1 LQAVTIRNREWPQKV
16 EVGYMKVICP
26 KCQYENQAD
35 SSRVVCAR
43 CATIIEVRMDQGSG
57 LDNNGKRQT
66 ARLPFASNT
75 PSSGSQPLSSQP
87 LNQNR
92 DVYATRVGDD
102 FEDVLDIPRPS
113 PTSYPTAAESAPVF
127 EDVFAPPSYDS
138 TSAYDFSA
146 YEKNLTTPI
155 DSFQAGT
162 PRQRETQDYVE
173 SPEPEFMGWPV
184 LPENSVDEEET
195 AGSGRGGLFMR
206 IGLIV
211 AVFAVL
217 VALTYY
223 FLWDIIA
230 KRKGQENNLAS
241 TSAQVT
247 NQGAPVPATSPLAAP
262 NSANNSG
269 AATNNAGAA
278 DAPKTSITPPI
289 VAPKPADQAPAN
301 PKSGKEVVIQPE
313 PGLVGRSGPSQ
324 LPKPAP
330 TAPPAAPVNRGNLTV
345 QIGSFNDQAQ
355 ANERAAR
362 LKSGGADA
370 RVVRADIPGK
380 GTWYRVQ
387 VGGFASRE
395 EAMIYGNQLKAKNLT
410 QDFIVTTVGK

>member
-1 LQAVTIRNREWPQKV
+1 MDLQAVTISDRKWPQKL

-57 LDNNGKRQT
+57 LDTNGKRQT

-113 PTSYPTAAESAPVF
+113 QTSYPTAAESAPIF

-155 DSFQAGT
+155 DSFQADT
-162 PRQRETQDYVE
+162 PRQRQTQDYVE
-173 SPEPEFMGWPV
+173 NPEPEFMGWPV

-195 AGSGRGGLFMR
+195 AGSGRGGLLMR
-206 IGLIV
+206 VGLIV
-211 AVFAVL
+211 AVFGVL
-217 VALTYY
+217 CFLAYY
-223 FLWDIIA
+223 FLGDFIA
-230 KRKGQENNLAS
+230 KRRGQENNLAS
-241 TSAQVT
+241 NNAQT
-247 NQGAPVPATSPLAAP
+247 NPGAPATTTSPLAPP

-269 AATNNAGAA
+269 AAPNNAA

-289 VAPKPADQAPAN
+289 VTPKPADQAAN
-301 PKSGKEVVIQPE
+301 LKSGKEVSIQPE
-313 PGLVGRSGPSQ
+313 QGVAGRFGPSQ
-324 LPKPAP
+324 SPKPAP
-330 TAPPAAPVNRGNLTV
+330 TAPPAAAPVNRGNLTV

-355 ANERAAR
+355 ANDRAAR
-362 LKSGGADA
+362 LQSAGANA

-395 EAMIYGNQLKAKNLT
+395 EAVSYGNQLKAKNLA

>member
-1 LQAVTIRNREWPQKV
+1 
-16 EVGYMKVICP
+16 MKVICP

-57 LDNNGKRQT
+57 LDSNGKRQT
-66 ARLPFASNT
+66 ARLPFATNT
-75 PSSGSQPLSSQP
+75 PSSGSQPLGSQP

-113 PTSYPTAAESAPVF
+113 QTNYPTAAESAPVF

-146 YEKNLTTPI
+146 YEKNLTTPM
-155 DSFQAGT
+155 DSFQPGA

-195 AGSGRGGLFMR
+195 ARSGRGGMLMR
-206 IGLIV
+206 VGLIV
-211 AVFAVL
+211 AVFG
-217 VALTYY
+217 ALCFLAYY
-223 FLWDIIA
+223 FLGDFIA

-241 TSAQVT
+241 NNAQT
-247 NQGAPVPATSPLAAP
+247 NPGPPVQTTSPLVAP
-262 NSANNSG
+262 NSANS
-269 AATNNAGAA
+269 AGAA
-278 DAPKTSITPPI
+278 PNNTPATDVPKTSIAPPI
-289 VAPKPADQAPAN
+289 VAPKPPDQTAAK
-301 PKSGKEVVIQPE
+301 PKSGKEVPLQPE
-313 PGLVGRSGPSQ
+313 QGIAGRFGPAQS
-324 LPKPAP
+324 PKPAS
-330 TAPPAAPVNRGNLTV
+330 TTPPAVAPDNRGNLKV
-345 QIGSFNDQAQ
+345 QIGSINDQAQ
-355 ANERAAR
+355 ADERAAR
-362 LKSGGADA
+362 LISAGFDA

-395 EAMIYGNQLKAKNLT
+395 EATNYGNQLKAKNLA
-410 QDFIVTTVGK
+410 QNFIVTTVGK

>member
-1 LQAVTIRNREWPQKV
+1 
-16 EVGYMKVICP
+16 
-26 KCQYENQAD
+26 
-35 SSRVVCAR
+35 
-43 CATIIEVRMDQGSG
+43 MDQGSG
-57 LDNNGKRQT
+57 LDSNGKRQT
-66 ARLPFASNT
+66 ARLPFATNT

-113 PTSYPTAAESAPVF
+113 QTGYPTAAEPAPVF

-155 DSFQAGT
+155 DSFQTGT

-195 AGSGRGGLFMR
+195 AGSGRGGLLIR
-206 IGLIV
+206 VGLIAV
-211 AVFAVL
+211 VFAVL
-217 VALTYY
+217 VFLAYY
-223 FLWDIIA
+223 FLGDFIA

-241 TSAQVT
+241 GNGQTA
-247 NQGAPVPATSPLAAP
+247 NPGAPVTTTSPLAAP

-269 AATNNAGAA
+269 AATNNTATA

-289 VAPKPADQAPAN
+289 VAPKPPDQEAAN
-301 PKSGKEVVIQPE
+301 PKSGKELAIQPIE
-313 PGLVGRSGPSQ
+313 GRFGPSKS
-324 LPKPAP
+324 PKPAP
-330 TAPPAAPVNRGNLTV
+330 TAPPAAAPVNRGNLTI

-362 LKSGGADA
+362 LKSAGFDA

-395 EAMIYGNQLKAKNLT
+395 EATSYGNQLRAKNLA

>member
-1 LQAVTIRNREWPQKV
+1 
-16 EVGYMKVICP
+16 MKVICP

-57 LDNNGKRQT
+57 LDSNGKRQT
-66 ARLPFASNT
+66 ARLPFATNT
-75 PSSGSQPLSSQP
+75 PSSGSQPLGSQP

-113 PTSYPTAAESAPVF
+113 QTGYPTAAESAPVF

-155 DSFQAGT
+155 DSFQTGA
-162 PRQRETQDYVE
+162 PRQRETQDYIE

-195 AGSGRGGLFMR
+195 AGRGRGGLLMR
-206 IGLIV
+206 VGLIV
-211 AVFAVL
+211 VVFGVL
-217 VALTYY
+217 CFLAYY
-223 FLWDIIA
+223 FLADFIG

-241 TSAQVT
+241 NNAQTT
-247 NQGAPVPATSPLAAP
+247 NPGAPATTTSPLPAP
-262 NSANNSG
+262 NSANNTG
-269 AATNNAGAA
+269 AATNNPAVV

-289 VAPKPADQAPAN
+289 VTPKPADQAAAN
-301 PKSGKEVVIQPE
+301 PKSGKEVVIPPE
-313 PGLVGRSGPSQ
+313 QGLVGRSGPSQ

-330 TAPPAAPVNRGNLTV
+330 TAPPVAPPVNRGNLTV

-395 EAMIYGNQLKAKNLT
+395 EATSYGNQLKAKNLA